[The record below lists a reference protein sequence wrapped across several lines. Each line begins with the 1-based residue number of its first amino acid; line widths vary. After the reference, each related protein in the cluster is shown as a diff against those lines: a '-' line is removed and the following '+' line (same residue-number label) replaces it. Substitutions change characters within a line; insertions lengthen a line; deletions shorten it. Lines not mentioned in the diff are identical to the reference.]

1 MVELICAVAVH
12 VSVKQ
17 YINVLSMFKVNCK
30 GNGVTSF
37 EVSLVFLLINLGMFV
52 TWVWFS
58 DAVGRKL
65 G

>member
-17 YINVLSMFKVNCK
+17 YIVLSMFKVNCK
-30 GNGVTSF
+30 GNGATSF
-37 EVSLVFLLINLGMFV
+37 EVSLVFLLINLAMFV

>member
-1 MVELICAVAVH
+1 MIELICAVAVH
-12 VSVKQ
+12 LSIKQ
-17 YINVLSMFKVNCK
+17 YINVLNMFKVNCK

-37 EVSLVFLLINLGMFV
+37 EVSLVFLLINLDMFV
-52 TWVWFS
+52 TWIWFS